1 MTDEHLHDKR
11 QAHESDELDDLSVV
25 AATPDEHGHVP
36 VLPAEVVALL
46 SPKPGQI
53 MLDCTLGRGGHAELL
68 LPMLGE
74 TGRYIGLDVDPL
86 NIEHA
91 RQRLTKVAQ
100 PAARFDLAHANF
112 ATAGSVLSELQI
124 QGPGAGPRVDL
135 LLADLGFASNQVAD
149 PMRGFSFANDGPLD
163 MRLDPSLPQ
172 TAADLVNRLPEHE
185 LANVIYRYGEER
197 LSRKIARK
205 ITEARSKTPIQSTAE
220 LARLVREAFG
230 VKDRAP
236 GPWRP
241 GRIRI
246 DPATRTFMALRI
258 AVNAELDALERLLD
272 LLPKLLN
279 PGAVAAI
286 ISFHSL
292 EDRLVKHAF
301 ADLAK
306 AGLARRLTPKP
317 VIAGEAERDRN
328 PRSRSAKLRAV
339 EWIGTRSVEQL
350 P

>member
-1 MTDEHLHDKR
+1 MTDEHSHDKR

-53 MLDCTLGRGGHAELL
+53 MLDCTLGRGGHAEML

-74 TGRYIGLDVDPL
+74 KGRYIGLDVDPI

-124 QGPGAGPRVDL
+124 PGPRVDL

-220 LARLVREAFG
+220 LAKLVREAFG

-272 LLPKLLN
+272 SLPKLLK